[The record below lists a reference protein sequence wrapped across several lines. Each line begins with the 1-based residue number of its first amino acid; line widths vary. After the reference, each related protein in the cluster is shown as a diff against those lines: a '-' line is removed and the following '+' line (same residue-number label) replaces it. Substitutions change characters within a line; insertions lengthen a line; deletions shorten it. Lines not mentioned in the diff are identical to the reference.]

1 MKTQTILAVILTG
14 LFVAGLFA
22 GEAVNFS
29 GTWVPDESKMEPAGE
44 GPRMVPTKMVVKQDG
59 DSLSTARYLSNP
71 MMGDFTVTEKLTLD
85 GKECVS
91 ETEWGG
97 SRSSTA
103 VWSDDHKTLT
113 INSTL
118 KMNRDGQ
125 EMEMKSTEIWSLEE
139 NNTILKIQ
147 STRESP
153 RGTRERTLYFK
164 KSE

>member
-1 MKTQTILAVILTG
+1 MRTRTMISAILTG

-29 GTWVPDESKMEPAGE
+29 GTWVPDESKMQPAGE
-44 GPRMVPTKMVVKQDG
+44 GPRMVPAKMIVKQAG
-59 DSLSTARYLSNP
+59 DSLSTERHLSNP

-97 SRSSTA
+97 SRNSIA
-103 VWSDDHKTLT
+103 VWSDDHKMLT
-113 INSTL
+113 IKSTV

-125 EMEMKSTEIWSLEE
+125 EMEMKSTEVWSLDE

-153 RGTRERTLYFK
+153 RGLREATLYFK
-164 KSE
+164 KGE